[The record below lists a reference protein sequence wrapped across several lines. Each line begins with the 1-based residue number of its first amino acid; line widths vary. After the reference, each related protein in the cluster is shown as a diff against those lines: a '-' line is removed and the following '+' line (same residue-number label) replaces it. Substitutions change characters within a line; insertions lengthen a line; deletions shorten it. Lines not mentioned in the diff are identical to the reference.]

1 MHNYICMPTYEGPPR
16 DKHVNPHSHPCI
28 QPHSHS
34 HAAAHAPACCRMSR
48 ACDEGSVSLS
58 LSSPGM
64 VITLG
69 GVHKF
74 RFNHPAEAAVLRER
88 RRVGDDRLQI
98 KTTLLIKMAVMVMPM
113 MLRLLGGCGVG
124 KCFVLSPVIF
134 VYLCVSAKFNLFF
147 FPPQASE
154 GGMSCTYIDL
164 CPLTPDNR

>member
-1 MHNYICMPTYEGPPR
+1 
-16 DKHVNPHSHPCI
+16 
-28 QPHSHS
+28 
-34 HAAAHAPACCRMSR
+34 
-48 ACDEGSVSLS
+48 
-58 LSSPGM
+58 M

-98 KTTLLIKMAVMVMPM
+98 KTTLLIKMAVMVMLM
-113 MLRLLGGCGVG
+113 MLRLPGGCGVG

-147 FPPQASE
+147 FSTGQ
-154 GGMSCTYIDL
+154 
-164 CPLTPDNR
+164 